1 MTYSYVKDYQPVDLK
16 NSNLF
21 KPIKLNDKITLEHR
35 ITMAPLTRFRADD
48 NGVPN
53 KNDWAET
60 YYAQRSV
67 APGTLIISE
76 GAYVCAQAGGAPNA
90 PGVYT
95 EEQMKEWAKIF
106 AKIHEKKSYIY
117 VQLWNLGRQASPAY
131 LKSQGLKFVGA
142 TDNLYMDE
150 QSKKEALDCGNEL
163 KGLTLE
169 ELEVLKNDYV
179 KAAKNCIEYGADG
192 VEIHSANGYML
203 NQFLDPLSNQR
214 TDKYGGSIE
223 NRSKFVL
230 EVVDAIVDAVGADK
244 VGIRLSP
251 YGTYGTMSGGANPL
265 IVAQFAHII
274 GELEKRGKEEPSK
287 RLSYIHIVEPRVPNP
302 NFAEGTHEY
311 LDGTNEF
318 VFSIW
323 KGLVMRAGNYALD
336 NKTALK
342 DVNTNDRTLL
352 AYGRYFISNPDLVER
367 LEKGLPLT
375 KYDRDTFYTKE
386 SKGYTDYPNFK

>member
-1 MTYSYVKDYQPVDLK
+1 MTYSHVKDYKPVDLK

-21 KPIKLNDKITLEHR
+21 KPIKLNDKITLKHR

-53 KNDWAET
+53 KNGWAET
-60 YYAQRSV
+60 FYAQRSV
-67 APGTLIISE
+67 APGTLIVSE
-76 GAYVCAQAGGAPNA
+76 GAYVCAQAGGTPNA
-90 PGVYT
+90 PGLYT
-95 EEQMKEWAKIF
+95 EAQMKEWAKIF
-106 AKIHEKKSYIY
+106 AQIHENKSYIY
-117 VQLWNLGRQASPAY
+117 VQLGGLGRQANPAS
-131 LKSQGLKFVGA
+131 LKTQGLKFVGV

-150 QSKKEALDCGNEL
+150 QSKKKALDCGNKL

-169 ELEVLKNDYV
+169 ELEVLKNSYV

-192 VEIHSANGYML
+192 VEIHCGNGFML
-203 NQFLDPLSNQR
+203 NQFLDSLSNQR
-214 TDKYGGSIE
+214 TDEFGGSIE
-223 NRSKFVL
+223 NRSRFILK
-230 EVVDAIVDAVGADK
+230 VVDAIVDAVGADR

-265 IVAQFAHII
+265 TVAQYAHII
-274 GELEKRGKEEPSK
+274 GELERRAKEEPSK
-287 RLSYIHIVEPRVPNP
+287 RLSYVHIVEPRVPNP
-302 NFAEGTHEY
+302 DFLEGTNEY
-311 LDGTNEF
+311 LDGTNDF

-375 KYDRDTFYTKE
+375 QYDRDTFYTKE
-386 SKGYTDYPNFK
+386 RKGYTDYPNYK